1 MTETSS
7 GDIAP
12 AAGPVKSRTKNH
24 LHFLPFY
31 RRKLILLSI
40 ESLPS
45 SALCGPRASRA
56 LEVFMNHDPRFA
68 LSQELQARQTLID
81 QIRAL
86 AADDADFFTDLIEG
100 ETNLIELIGAL
111 DASIIDDEIL
121 VDGAKVAFE
130 KLQGRK
136 RAAENR
142 IDLKRRLLAH
152 ALHQI
157 GLKTLRTPTSTLS
170 VTEASIKA
178 IAIAPEDIPSRWWKA
193 QPPKLDQDA
202 LTKAIR
208 VREKAL
214 REAEAMPDPDE
225 RRRALEAIETLHPP
239 IPGVTPSNGGITLIR
254 RV

>member
-1 MTETSS
+1 MIDAEDNSLKTLRATR
-7 GDIAP
+7 ATP
-12 AAGPVKSRTKNH
+12 ATRIIVCH
-24 LHFLPFY
+24 LTTG
-31 RRKLILLSI
+31 KLILLST

-45 SALCGPRASRA
+45 PAMSGARASRA
-56 LEVFMNHDPRFA
+56 LEAFMNRDPRFA
-68 LSQELQARQTLID
+68 LSQELQAKQTLID
-81 QIRAL
+81 QARAL
-86 AADDADFFTDLIEG
+86 TADDPDFFVDIIEG
-100 ETNLIELIGAL
+100 ETSLLELIGAL
-111 DASIIDDEIL
+111 DASIVDDEIL
-121 VDGAKVAFE
+121 VDGSKVVLE

-170 VTEASIKA
+170 VTEASVKA

-193 QPPKLDQDA
+193 QPPKLDQDR

-208 VREKAL
+208 AREKAL
-214 REAEAMPDPDE
+214 KEAEAISDPED
-225 RRRALEAIETLHPP
+225 RSRALAAIETLHPP
-239 IPGVTPSNGGITLIR
+239 IPGVTPSNGGITLTR